1 MRMIKWSSMPM
12 QTIKEN
18 FSTIIQ
24 EDLPLAKHS
33 SFKIG
38 GCADL
43 AAFPRTK
50 EELASLVALAKQEN
64 IKTLVVGNATN
75 MLFDDAGFRGLIV
88 FTTALKR
95 VIWGE
100 DFVEAEAGASLTA
113 IAGEAARRGLSGL
126 EFAYGI
132 PATVGGAVYM
142 NAGAYEAEISRIL
155 TESTYFDGE
164 HIRTRPLADHAY
176 GYRKSVY
183 QTSGDIILSAR
194 FSLQKGNAEELQKL
208 CEDRMKARKEKQ
220 PLEFPSAGSVFK
232 RPEGRFAGALIEK
245 CGLKGYRIGGAEV
258 SEKHAGFIVNRGG
271 ATSHDVLSL
280 IEHIRAE
287 VMKTFGVYLE
297 TEIIHVS
304 ERP

>member
-1 MRMIKWSSMPM
+1 M

-18 FSTIIQ
+18 FNTIIK
-24 EDLPLAKHS
+24 ENLPLAKHS

-38 GCADL
+38 GPADL
-43 AAFPRTK
+43 VAFPRTK
-50 EELASLVALAKQEN
+50 EELASLLALAKKEN
-64 IKTLVVGNATN
+64 VKTLVVGNASN
-75 MLFDDAGFRGLIV
+75 MLFDDAGFRGLII
-88 FTTALKR
+88 FTTAMKT
-95 VIWGE
+95 VTWGE
-100 DFVEAEAGASLTA
+100 DYVEADAGASLTA

-142 NAGAYEAEISRIL
+142 NAGAYNAEISSVL

-164 HIRTRPLADHAY
+164 SIRTRPLCDHAY
-176 GYRKSVY
+176 GYRKSIY

-194 FSLQKGNAEELQKL
+194 FALKKGNAEDIKKL
-208 CEDRMKARKEKQ
+208 CEERMTARKEKQ

-232 RPEGRFAGALIEK
+232 RPEGYFAGALIEK

-258 SEKHAGFIVNRGG
+258 SEKHAGFIINRGG
-271 ATSHDVLSL
+271 ATSSDVLSL
-280 IEHIRAE
+280 IEYIRAE

-297 TEIIHVS
+297 TEIIHIP